1 MRAREQL
8 AADMSPDFDLPVSS
22 AETLCAS
29 SVPDWRLA
37 IDFGTTN
44 TSIAVAVGTEISE
57 IPDDVLQS
65 IGGFP
70 GDRALDQKDTQVPT
84 EIAYLSAENDK
95 SVPLDAKRS
104 VLYGYMVKRT
114 WDLPEGDIDKAGFH
128 QEHRVNKMK
137 LLLDPS
143 TYTTDLRGALQRT
156 LSELKERSLI
166 QKHEDVITD
175 LLKCFLQHTKHVL
188 ERDYGLLKRDTG
200 MYNSPEH
207 CLFNPLTSSVELTFT
222 VPVCWS
228 AKANSVM
235 SNCLQQAMRQT
246 HFGVDEQSICNIFM
260 VNEAEAAATYAISS
274 LKHRLRVSQY
284 PVG

>member
-8 AADMSPDFDLPVSS
+8 AADMPPDFDLPVSS
-22 AETLCAS
+22 AETLRAS
-29 SVPDWRLA
+29 SEPDWRLA

-84 EIAYLSAENDK
+84 EIAYLSAENDN
-95 SVPLDAKRS
+95 SVPLDAKRN

-114 WDLPEGDIDKAGFH
+114 WDLPEGDIDKVGFH
-128 QEHRVNKMK
+128 QEHRVCKMK

-143 TYTTDLRGALQRT
+143 TYTTGLRGALQRT
-156 LSELKERSLI
+156 LSELKDRALI
-166 QKHEDVITD
+166 QKNEDVITH

-188 ERDYGLLKRDTG
+188 ERDYGLSKRDTG

-207 CLFNPLTSSVELTFT
+207 PPFNILTSSVELTFT

-228 AKANSVM
+228 AKANSIM

-246 HFGVDEQSICNIFM
+246 QFGVDEQSICNIFM

-274 LKHRLRVSQY
+274 LKQRLRVS
-284 PVG
+284 